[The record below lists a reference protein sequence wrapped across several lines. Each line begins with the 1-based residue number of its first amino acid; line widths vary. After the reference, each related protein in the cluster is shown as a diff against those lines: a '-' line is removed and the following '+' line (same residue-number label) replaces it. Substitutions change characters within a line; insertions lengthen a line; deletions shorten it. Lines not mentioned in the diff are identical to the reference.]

1 LYEPLGLYPDDTIG
15 GMLQQAS
22 LWPWLAGMVDIFAV
36 GVGVGLVEELFWQR
50 REELEVGWGDER
62 RWWKLEKRRA

>member
-1 LYEPLGLYPDDTIG
+1 LGLYPDDTIG

-36 GVGVGLVEELFWQR
+36 GVGVGLVEELFW
-50 REELEVGWGDER
+50 
-62 RWWKLEKRRA
+62 